1 MVFRF
6 NIDGNANV
14 VCQLDIQDLIMINF
28 NKSERMKIFKVQIS
42 HFSIFIMTPWCKV
55 WNNQNW

>member
-28 NKSERMKIFKVQIS
+28 NKSERMKIFKVQIN
-42 HFSIFIMTPWCKV
+42 HFSIFIMIPWCKV
-55 WNNQNW
+55 

>member
-55 WNNQNW
+55 